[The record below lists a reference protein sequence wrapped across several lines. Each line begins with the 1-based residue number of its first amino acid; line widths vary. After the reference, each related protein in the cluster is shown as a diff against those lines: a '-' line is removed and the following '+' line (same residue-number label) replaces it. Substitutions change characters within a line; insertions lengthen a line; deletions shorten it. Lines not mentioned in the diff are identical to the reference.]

1 MDFITPDWPAPDRVK
16 AVSTCRSGG
25 VSKGSYASLNLANHV
40 GDNESAVMQNR
51 STLVDRFHLPA
62 KPVWLEQVHG
72 RRVLELD
79 EYEAPQV
86 IQADASIS
94 RNSHAVCA
102 VMTADCLP
110 VLLCKED
117 GSAVAAVHAGWR
129 GLLVG
134 IVDNTVVKLA
144 EPEKIIAW
152 LGPAIGPG
160 RFEVGTE
167 VKDAYVRQHEVMG
180 PCFQRVDREHYLA
193 DLYALARIVLLKCGV
208 KRIYG
213 GEYCTYNQADQFF
226 SYRREPITGRMAS
239 LIWLQP

>member
-25 VSKGSYASLNLANHV
+25 VSEGGYASLNLANHV
-40 GDNESAVMQNR
+40 GDNAPAVMQNR
-51 STLVDRFHLPA
+51 LTLVDQFQLPA

-72 RRVLELD
+72 SRVLELAQ
-79 EYEAPQV
+79 YEGSQV
-86 IQADASIS
+86 VQADASIS

-110 VLLCKED
+110 ILLCKED
-117 GSAVAAVHAGWR
+117 GTAVAAVHAGWR
-129 GLLVG
+129 GLLEG
-134 IVDNTVVKLA
+134 IVDNAVMKLA
-144 EPEKIIAW
+144 EPGEIIAW
-152 LGPAIGPG
+152 LGPAIGPEH
-160 RFEVGTE
+160 FEVGTE
-167 VKDAYVRQHEVMG
+167 VKDAYVSQHGVMKQ
-180 PCFQRVDREHYLA
+180 CFQRVDSEHYLA

>member
-1 MDFITPDWPAPDRVK
+1 MDFITPDWPVPERVK
-16 AVSTCRSGG
+16 AISTRRHGG
-25 VSKGSYASLNLANHV
+25 ISEGPYSSLNLANHV
-40 GDNESAVMQNR
+40 GDDDRVVTQNR
-51 STLVDRFHLPA
+51 STLFHKLQLPA

-72 RRVLELD
+72 TRVMELGQH
-79 EYEAPQV
+79 EATQL

-94 RNSHAVCA
+94 RNSDFVCA

-110 VLLCKED
+110 ILLCKED

-129 GLLVG
+129 GLVAG
-134 IVDNTVVKLA
+134 IVEKAVTQLA

-152 LGPAIGPG
+152 LGPAIGPSH
-160 RFEVGTE
+160 FEVGAE
-167 VKDAYVRQHEVMG
+167 VKEAFVNKNSVMRQ
-180 PCFQRVDREHYLA
+180 CFQQIDSQHYLA

>member
-25 VSKGSYASLNLANHV
+25 VSKGGYASLNLANHV
-40 GDNESAVMQNR
+40 GDAESAVMLNR
-51 STLVDRFHLPA
+51 STLVDRLQLPA

-129 GLLVG
+129 GLLAG

-167 VKDAYVRQHEVMG
+167 VKDAYVSQHEVMA
-180 PCFQRVDREHYLA
+180 PCFQRVDHEHYLA

-239 LIWLQP
+239 LIWLEP

>member
-1 MDFITPDWPAPDRVK
+1 MDFISPDWPAPEQVK
-16 AVSTCRSGG
+16 AISTRREGG
-25 VSKGSYASLNLANHV
+25 VSEGEYASLNLANHV
-40 GDNESAVMQNR
+40 DDAESMVMQNR
-51 STLVDRFHLPA
+51 SALVHRLQLPA
-62 KPVWLEQVHG
+62 EPVWLEQIHG
-72 RRVLELD
+72 TRVIELG
-79 EYEAPQV
+79 QV
-86 IQADASIS
+86 KGTQLIKADASIS
-94 RNSHAVCA
+94 RNNDSVCT

-129 GLLVG
+129 GLVAG
-134 IVDNTVVKLA
+134 IVENVVTQLA

-152 LGPAIGPG
+152 LGPAIGPSH
-160 RFEVGTE
+160 FEVGAE
-167 VKDAYVRQHEVMG
+167 VRDAFVNKNKVMHQ
-180 PCFQRVDREHYLA
+180 CFQQVDSQHYLA